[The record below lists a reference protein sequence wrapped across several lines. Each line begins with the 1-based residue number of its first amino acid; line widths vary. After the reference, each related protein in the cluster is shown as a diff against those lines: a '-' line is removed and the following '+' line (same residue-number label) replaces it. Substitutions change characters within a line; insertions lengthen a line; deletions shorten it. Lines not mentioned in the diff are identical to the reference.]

1 MINLMIL
8 FAKASSPNI
17 KNGVQS
23 LAGAGANRL
32 QNTLRRGE

>member
-8 FAKASSPNI
+8 FAKAGSPNV
-17 KNGVQS
+17 KNGVRR
-23 LAGAGANRL
+23 LVGTGANRL